1 MSCAIDTKIDEFLA
15 YLEIERGF
23 SPLTA
28 SAYRS
33 DLSQFVSFLQNS
45 SGTLDLQTLS
55 PTEIR
60 QWIADLNSHGLSN
73 SSIARH
79 LYALRSLWDY
89 LIETEQTPRNP
100 ARRVSVPKA
109 EQSLPRYL
117 SADEIRALL
126 ESAKQNRMVFCAFR
140 NYAIITTFV
149 FTGIRRGELMNL
161 RTGDVRFDDG
171 ILRVT
176 GKGRKSRVI
185 PFMQELREALE
196 DWMEFRQDECDHD
209 YLFTTTHGN
218 RIYASRLQ
226 EIWRSILQQ
235 SDITASGVTM
245 HTLRHSFAT
254 LLLKSGNC
262 DLVQI
267 QKLLGH
273 SRLDTTAIYLHVTDG
288 DLQDAVAA
296 HPLSRNP
303 EAS

>member
-15 YLEIERGF
+15 YLQIERGF

-33 DLSQFVSFLQNS
+33 DLSQFVDFLRNDRAV
-45 SGTLDLQTLS
+45 LDVNKLS

-60 QWIADLNSHGLSN
+60 KWIADLHANDLSN

-79 LYALRSLWDY
+79 LYALRSFWDY
-89 LIETEQTPRNP
+89 LIETEQVEGNP
-100 ARRVSVPKA
+100 ARRVSIPKV
-109 EQSLPRYL
+109 EQPLPRYL
-117 SADEIRALL
+117 SVEEIRD
-126 ESAKQNRMVFCAFR
+126 
-140 NYAIITTFV
+140 
-149 FTGIRRGELMNL
+149 TGMRRGELLNL

-171 ILRVT
+171 IVRVT

-185 PFMQELREALE
+185 PLTDELIEALE
-196 DWMEFRQDECDHD
+196 DWLEFRQEDADHD
-209 YLFTTTHGN
+209 HLFTTTHGN

-226 EIWRSILQQ
+226 RNWQSVLDRSG
-235 SDITASGVTM
+235 ITASGVTM

-254 LLLKSGNC
+254 LLLKSGEC

-273 SRLDTTAIYLHVTDG
+273 SRLDTTAI
-288 DLQDAVAA
+288 
-296 HPLSRNP
+296 
-303 EAS
+303 

>member
-15 YLEIERGF
+15 YLQIERGF

-33 DLSQFVSFLQNS
+33 DLSQFVDFLRNDRAV
-45 SGTLDLQTLS
+45 LDVNKLS

-60 QWIADLNSHGLSN
+60 KWIADLHANDLSN

-79 LYALRSLWDY
+79 LYALRSFWDY
-89 LIETEQTPRNP
+89 LIETEQVEGNP
-100 ARRVSVPKA
+100 ARRVSIPKV
-109 EQSLPRYL
+109 EQPLPRYL
-117 SADEIRALL
+117 SVEEIRDLL
-126 ESAKQNRMVFCAFR
+126 EAARENRIVFCAFR
-140 NYAIITTFV
+140 NYAIIATFV
-149 FTGIRRGELMNL
+149 FTGMRRGELLNL

-171 ILRVT
+171 IVRVT

-185 PFMQELREALE
+185 PLTDELIEALE
-196 DWMEFRQDECDHD
+196 DWLEFRQEDADHD
-209 YLFTTTHGN
+209 HLFTTTHGN

-226 EIWRSILQQ
+226 RNWQSVLDRSG
-235 SDITASGVTM
+235 ITASGVTM

-254 LLLKSGNC
+254 LLLKSGEC

-273 SRLDTTAIYLHVTDG
+273 SRLDTTAI
-288 DLQDAVAA
+288 
-296 HPLSRNP
+296 
-303 EAS
+303 